1 MAMVLTNIK
10 RSLVAL
16 AASLT
21 LFAPVLAAKPEQ
33 AVQDALGTAFTYLC
47 PNKDAL
53 QCPTLDFITAFGIV
67 FGVILLGLYLVPQF
81 KDAEGPAK
89 AALALIAVFMGLGTA
104 IYVWFQKIPFTG
116 FIAPMGLFLTA
127 IVLALIAAN
136 ILLAMRTGE
145 MSSSHYI
152 LVGGLV
158 MFIAGIALY
167 YFNQPGWGAMV
178 ALMGVFG
185 LVIGGVMLGM
195 TGRAGDASLFGGG
208 AGTREADVARDVG
221 AAGGALH
228 GLDEAAAIPEPAARA
243 AAETAEWEQL
253 VEEMGDIVGRT

>member
-1 MAMVLTNIK
+1 MAMVLTGIK
-10 RSLVAL
+10 RSIVAL

-21 LFAPVLAAKPEQ
+21 LFAPALAAKPTA

-47 PNKDAL
+47 PNSDAL

-89 AALALIAVFMGLGTA
+89 AALTLIAVFMGLGTA

-136 ILLAMRTGE
+136 VLLAMRTGE
-145 MSSSHYI
+145 MSSAHYV

-158 MFIAGIALY
+158 LFIAGIALY
-167 YFNQPGWGAMV
+167 YFGQPDWGAM
-178 ALMGVFG
+178 LGLIGVFG
-185 LVIGGVMLGM
+185 LVIGGVMIGM
-195 TGRAGDASLFGGG
+195 TGRSEGASLFGGG
-208 AGTREADVARDVG
+208 GGAREADVARDVAG
-221 AAGGALH
+221 AGGTLH
-228 GLDEAAAIPEPAARA
+228 GLDEAAATPDPTARR
-243 AAETAEWEQL
+243 AAETEEWERL
-253 VEEMGDIVGRT
+253 IAEMGDIVGRT